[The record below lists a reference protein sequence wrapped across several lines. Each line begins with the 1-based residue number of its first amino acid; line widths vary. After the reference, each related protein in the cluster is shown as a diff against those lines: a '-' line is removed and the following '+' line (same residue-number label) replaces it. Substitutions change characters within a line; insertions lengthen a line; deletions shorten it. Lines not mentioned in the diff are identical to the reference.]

1 MYKSILLA
9 AGAAVSLLGVGT
21 FPHLFAAA
29 GEKQQSGGELKRRLT
44 ADVTTLNPVRASSLN
59 DRYVAD
65 YLYTPLIELDHD
77 LRPIAGLATKWTIS
91 PDGTV
96 YQFTLNNSATF
107 SDGTP
112 VRASDVVFTLH
123 KAVEKTSEAPQIA
136 GSFEELDAQRTRA
149 LGAHVV
155 TVVFRHPL
163 AGQLL
168 EFNRLFVIPEHIYG
182 KGDFKRFDGVAV
194 GSGPYVLVR
203 HEQGHQLL
211 LRRRETYWREKPYI
225 ETVRFK
231 VIALDATAWEAI
243 KLGEIDETYVSSDTW
258 LRHRTDP
265 AIEKTIRFQRF
276 YTFNYNFVAWN
287 SRHPILHDRDV
298 RRALAMCIPV
308 DSIIENL
315 YHGTA
320 RRLTGPFMPES
331 YAYNRTV
338 REIPFQPEIAKQLLA
353 SLGWIDHDHDGILDQ
368 RGTSLVFTLTIEA
381 TNEFDRM
388 FAQIVQ
394 SELKHIGVD
403 MKIRPLDEAAFFA
416 AVTKGNYD
424 AAALGT
430 SFGLEPHPFTFF
442 HSSQVPGTGMNFTYY
457 QKAEV
462 DRLIIDGERELNLNK
477 RRDLYWRLHEI
488 LAQDQPFT
496 WTVQVSEKWALRTR
510 VLGVEASKGYGLFR
524 WQPGELG
531 WWIPKLYQ
539 SRSTSDSLGG
549 RSNGS
554 RIFTPAYRL
563 YAVAAAQ
570 AGV

>member
-1 MYKSILLA
+1 MYKSALLLA
-9 AGAAVSLLGVGT
+9 VGAAAVSLLGVGT
-21 FPHLFAAA
+21 FPHLFATAD
-29 GEKQQSGGELKRRLT
+29 ERPQSGGELKRRLT

-77 LRPIAGLATKWTIS
+77 LRPIAGLATKWEMS
-91 PDGTV
+91 SDGTV
-96 YQFTLNNSATF
+96 YRFTLNDSATF

-112 VRASDVVFTLH
+112 VRASDVVFTLN
-123 KAVEKTSEAPQIA
+123 KAVDKTSEAPQIG
-136 GSFEELDAQRTRA
+136 GSFEELDTRRTRSV
-149 LGAHVV
+149 GKDVV
-155 TVVFRHPL
+155 EVAFRHPL

-182 KGDFKRFDGVAV
+182 KGDFKRFDGIAV
-194 GSGPYVLVR
+194 GSGPYILVR
-203 HEQGHQLL
+203 HELGRQLL

-231 VIALDATAWEAI
+231 VIDLDATAWEAI
-243 KLGEIDETYVSSDTW
+243 KLGEIDETSVSSDTW
-258 LRHRTDP
+258 LRHRRDP
-265 AIEKTIRFQRF
+265 AIEKTIRFQKF

-287 SRHPILHDRDV
+287 GRHPILRDSGV

-331 YAYNRTV
+331 YAYNRNV
-338 REIPFQPEIAKQLLA
+338 REIPFQPQTAKQVLA
-353 SLGWIDHDHDGILDQ
+353 SLGWTDHDHDGILDR
-368 RGTSLVFTLTIEA
+368 RGTPLVFTMTIEA
-381 TNEFDRM
+381 KNEFDRL
-388 FAQIVQ
+388 FAQTVQ
-394 SELKHIGVD
+394 DELKHIGVE
-403 MKIRPLDEAAFFA
+403 MKILPLEEAAFFA
-416 AVTKGNYD
+416 TVMKGDYD

-442 HSSQVPGTGMNFTYY
+442 HSSQGPGTGMNFTYY
-457 QKAEV
+457 RKPEV
-462 DRLIIDGERELNLNK
+462 DRLIIDGERELDLNK

-488 LAQDQPFT
+488 LAKDQPFT

-524 WQPGELG
+524 WHPGELG
-531 WWIPKLYQ
+531 WWIPKLAQ
-539 SRSTSDSLGG
+539 SDQLQPRAEV
-549 RSNGS
+549 GS
-554 RIFTPAYRL
+554 RIFTRPYRL
-563 YAVAAAQ
+563 YAVAVAQ